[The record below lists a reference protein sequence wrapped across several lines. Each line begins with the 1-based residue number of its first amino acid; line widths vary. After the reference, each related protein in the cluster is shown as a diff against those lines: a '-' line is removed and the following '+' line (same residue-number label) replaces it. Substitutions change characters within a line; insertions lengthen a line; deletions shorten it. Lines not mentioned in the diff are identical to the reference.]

1 MLLRMAIALFSLV
14 GGASASV
21 ARPLLDEASPR
32 PASTVRRAPSHIALS
47 FTEHLLPSRSDAV
60 LRSATGAV
68 VSSGKARV
76 IDNKEIQVPVNSLSP
91 GKYKVEWFATSA
103 EKQSNQGSF
112 TFVVGDSTAK
122 RPATTGQGSCTRP
135 CSNSRSAQT
144 LAPHGKTVSPLQR
157 YGCAGLYR
165 TLLPFVRSLPDSSS
179 CRS

>member
-1 MLLRMAIALFSLV
+1 MALSGEHAPNRAGDQGHELMLLRMAIALFSLV

-122 RPATTGQGSCTRP
+122 RPATTGQGSSHDRAVI
-135 CSNSRSAQT
+135 RAQ
-144 LAPHGKTVSPLQR
+144 R
-157 YGCAGLYR
+157 R
-165 TLLPFVRSLPDSSS
+165 R
-179 CRS
+179 